1 MSGRG
6 RDGHTAP
13 APGTGGHLT
22 QAELAVI
29 AESLRVL
36 ARRLEGFRRR
46 LAVLDAA
53 VQASPGST
61 SRSIRAKRSSTR
73 SRSS

>member
-6 RDGHTAP
+6 RDGHAAP
-13 APGTGGHLT
+13 ARGAGYLT
-22 QAELAVI
+22 AAELAAV
-29 AESLRVL
+29 AVSLREL
-36 ARRLEGFRRR
+36 AHRLEGFRRR

-53 VQASPGST
+53 VQASSGST
-61 SRSIRAKRSSTR
+61 SRSTRARRSPTR

>member
-6 RDGHTAP
+6 RDGRA
-13 APGTGGHLT
+13 ASVPGTGHLT
-22 QAELAVI
+22 PAELAVI

-53 VQASPGST
+53 VQASFGST
-61 SRSIRAKRSSTR
+61 SRSTRAKRSSTR
-73 SRSS
+73 PRSS

>member
-1 MSGRG
+1 VSGRG
-6 RDGHTAP
+6 GDGHAAP
-13 APGTGGHLT
+13 ASGTDQLT
-22 QAELAVI
+22 PAELAVI
-29 AESLRVL
+29 AESLREL

-53 VQASPGST
+53 VQASSGST
-61 SRSIRAKRSSTR
+61 SRSTRARRSSTR

>member
-1 MSGRG
+1 MSGHG
-6 RDGHTAP
+6 RDGHDAP
-13 APGTGGHLT
+13 APGTGHLT
-22 QAELAVI
+22 PAELAVI
-29 AESLRVL
+29 AESLREL

-61 SRSIRAKRSSTR
+61 SRSTRARRSSTR
-73 SRSS
+73 PRSS

>member
-6 RDGHTAP
+6 RDGYAP
-13 APGTGGHLT
+13 PRGHLSSE
-22 QAELAVI
+22 ELAVV
-29 AESLRVL
+29 AASLQEL
-36 ARRLEGFRRR
+36 AHRLEGFRQR

-53 VQASPGST
+53 AQASSGST
-61 SRSIRAKRSSTR
+61 SRSTRARRSSTR